1 MLDCICI
8 NMTLRRLSVGVKKKI
23 LMLLIQI
30 AVVTLALALSV
41 ATYAWYVSQRQVDT
55 APTTITAA
63 AGAGVSID
71 DDDTDVPEPYMGQTG
86 QGYAG
91 DEYGGV
97 DAPYVVEKNLTI
109 SFAPT
114 QINSALIAS
123 IDKMNISLL
132 SGEKV
137 SSEQDETVLSN
148 FTWRIIIDGET
159 YAPDENDF
167 AVRYDN
173 NGDKVYYKVP
183 VRKKVTLKFLF
194 IFLDEASY
202 ANYAA
207 GKYGEVRPFA
217 YCGYEYMKAT
227 FSGSFSIGLDTVRL
241 INRG

>member
-1 MLDCICI
+1 
-8 NMTLRRLSVGVKKKI
+8 
-23 LMLLIQI
+23 MLLIEI
-30 AVVTLALALSV
+30 AVVALALALSV

-55 APTTITAA
+55 TATTITAA
-63 AGAGVSID
+63 AGADVGIED
-71 DDDTDVPEPYMGQTG
+71 EDTDVPDQYMGQTG

-97 DAPYVVEKNLTI
+97 DSPYIVEKNLTI
-109 SFAPT
+109 SFSPT
-114 QINSALIAS
+114 QINSALMAS
-123 IDKMNISLL
+123 IDTMDISLL
-132 SGEKV
+132 SGGRV
-137 SSEQDETVLSN
+137 SSEEDKTVLKN

-159 YAPDENDF
+159 YAPDEDDF
-167 AVRYDN
+167 AVRYDD
-173 NGDKVYYKVP
+173 NGDKVYYKLP
-183 VRKKVTLKFLF
+183 VKKKVTLKFLF

-207 GKYGEVRPFA
+207 GKYAEVTPFA

>member
-1 MLDCICI
+1 M
-8 NMTLRRLSVGVKKKI
+8 KKKI
-23 LMLLIQI
+23 LMLLIEI
-30 AVVTLALALSV
+30 AVVALALALSV

-55 APTTITAA
+55 TTTTITAA
-63 AGAGVSID
+63 EGADVGIEE
-71 DDDTDVPEPYMGQTG
+71 DDTDVPDPYMGQTG
-86 QGYAG
+86 QGYADDG
-91 DEYGGV
+91 YGGV
-97 DAPYVVEKNLTI
+97 DSPYIVEKNLTV
-109 SFAPT
+109 SFSPT
-114 QINSALIAS
+114 QINSALVAS
-123 IDKMNISLL
+123 IDTMNISLL
-132 SGEKV
+132 SGGRV
-137 SSEQDETVLSN
+137 SSEEDETVLKN

-167 AVRYDN
+167 AVRYDD

-207 GKYGEVRPFA
+207 GKYAEVTPFA

-227 FSGSFSIGLDTVRL
+227 FSGSFSIGLDIVRL